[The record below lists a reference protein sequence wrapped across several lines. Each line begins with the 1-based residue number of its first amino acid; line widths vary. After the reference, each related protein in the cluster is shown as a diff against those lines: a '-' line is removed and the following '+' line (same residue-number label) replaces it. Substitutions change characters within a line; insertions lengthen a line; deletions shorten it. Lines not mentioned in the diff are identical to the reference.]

1 MGWAASL
8 ALLKYAFSRGV
19 LCSMLYNISI
29 VIIWSFIAYM
39 NSYDVISCVF
49 WSPSLDCECMPAV
62 FIKHCCHTFFD
73 HDEHTIG
80 TYGSKGCEVFKR
92 GVQN

>member
-1 MGWAASL
+1 MGWAAMQ
-8 ALLKYAFSRGV
+8 ALKYAFSRGV
-19 LCSMLYNISI
+19 LYSMLYNISI

-73 HDEHTIG
+73 HDVHTIG